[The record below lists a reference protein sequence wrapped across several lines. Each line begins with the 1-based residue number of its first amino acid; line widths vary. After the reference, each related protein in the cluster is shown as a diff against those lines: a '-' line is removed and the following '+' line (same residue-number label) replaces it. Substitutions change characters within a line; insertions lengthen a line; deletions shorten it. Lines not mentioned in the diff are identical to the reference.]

1 MECTDQSKHQAGAV
15 KKMLVVVDI
24 TVAVSG
30 QITSFI
36 FALAVKRRAENRGP
50 FVFHCSHKL

>member
-1 MECTDQSKHQAGAV
+1 MECTDQSNHQAGAV
-15 KKMLVVVDI
+15 KKMLVAVDI
-24 TVAVSG
+24 SVAVSG

-36 FALAVKRRAENRGP
+36 FALAVRRGAENQGP